1 MADQEQHNAE
11 VRMEIEDLKSGM
23 TKLTEMIQVLIAR
36 GEPPQR
42 TVIQEVADDVEDPIP
57 IQRPATTWPESGL
70 PPDYSPPHATAAML
84 GQTSRPMFQAP
95 IMTESQPMIHA
106 AAQTTYEN
114 PLFEYHVG
122 DHQSES
128 QKEAGNIDE
137 VKEQYQVLE
146 KRLRAMEGA
155 DYFGVA
161 AENMCLV
168 SDLVIPAKFK
178 TPEFK
183 KYKGYTCPRSHLTMY
198 YRKMSAYTK
207 NDKLLI
213 HCFQDSLTGAS
224 LKWYMG
230 LEKSRIHCF
239 QDLTDAF
246 MKQYKYNLD
255 MAPDRRQLQNM
266 SQKERESF
274 KEYAQRWREL
284 ASQVEPPLAEKEL
297 TGMFMD
303 TLSPIYWE
311 KMIGSVSSNFT
322 DLVTI
327 GQRLEE
333 GIKNGKIANAAE
345 SSNGA
350 RKSFG
355 NFHKKKEGE
364 TNAVSEE
371 GRRPRQRTNN
381 YDEPIVV
388 APTTKV
394 PQVQAP
400 QPQA

>member
-1 MADQEQHNAE
+1 
-11 VRMEIEDLKSGM
+11 
-23 TKLTEMIQVLIAR
+23 
-36 GEPPQR
+36 
-42 TVIQEVADDVEDPIP
+42 
-57 IQRPATTWPESGL
+57 
-70 PPDYSPPHATAAML
+70 
-84 GQTSRPMFQAP
+84 
-95 IMTESQPMIHA
+95 
-106 AAQTTYEN
+106 
-114 PLFEYHVG
+114 
-122 DHQSES
+122 
-128 QKEAGNIDE
+128 
-137 VKEQYQVLE
+137 
-146 KRLRAMEGA
+146 MEGA

-168 SDLVIPAKFK
+168 SDLVMPSKFK
-178 TPEFK
+178 TPEFE

-198 YRKMSAYTK
+198 YRKMAAYTK

-230 LEKSRIHCF
+230 LEKSHIRCF
-239 QDLTDAF
+239 QNLTDAF

-255 MAPDRRQLQNM
+255 MAPDHRQLQNM

-303 TLSPIYWE
+303 TLSPFYWE
-311 KMIGSVSSNFT
+311 KMIGSMSSNFT

-350 RKSFG
+350 RKSYG
-355 NFHKKKEGE
+355 NFIKKKENE
-364 TNAVSEE
+364 TNAVIGED
-371 GRRPRQRTNN
+371 RRSRQKPNN
-381 YDEPIVV
+381 YDQPIVV
-388 APTTKV
+388 TIAPVTKV
-394 PQVQAP
+394 PQVQALIP
-400 QPQA
+400 QVANQNQNRGRTTYDPIPMTYTELYPALVKKVLITTIAFTPPNPLPPGFRSDLHCEFHQGGAGHNLESCFALKARVQELMRANMIYFKDINPNVVKNLLPEHDKSG

>member
-1 MADQEQHNAE
+1 
-11 VRMEIEDLKSGM
+11 M

-42 TVIQEVADDVEDPIP
+42 TVIQEVADDVENPIP
-57 IQRPATTWPESGL
+57 IQRPATTWPEFGL

-95 IMTESQPMIHA
+95 IMTESQPIVHT
-106 AAQTTYEN
+106 AAQTAYGN

-128 QKEAGNIDE
+128 QREAGDIDG
-137 VKEQYQVLE
+137 VKEQYQFLE

-155 DYFGVA
+155 DYFEVA

-168 SDLVIPAKFK
+168 SDVVMPAKFK
-178 TPEFK
+178 TPEFE
-183 KYKGYTCPRSHLTMY
+183 KYKGNTCPRSHLTMY
-198 YRKMSAYTK
+198 YRKMAAYTK

-213 HCFQDSLTGAS
+213 HCFQDSLSGAS

-230 LEKSRIHCF
+230 LESSRIHCF

-266 SQKERESF
+266 SKKEKESF
-274 KEYAQRWREL
+274 KEYAQRWRVL

-303 TLSPIYWE
+303 TLSPFYWE

-333 GIKNGKIANAAE
+333 GIKNGKVANVAE
-345 SSNGA
+345 SSGGL
-350 RKSFG
+350 RKPYG
-355 NFHKKKEGE
+355 NFQKKKENE
-364 TNAVSEE
+364 TNIVSDDRRRFH
-371 GRRPRQRTNN
+371 RRPQNGGQP
-381 YDEPIVV
+381 YVAVV
-388 APTTKV
+388 APMK
-394 PQVQAP
+394 VQAR
-400 QPQA
+400 QPQAANQNRIRNRSNLILSL